1 MNSIAKITI
10 PVEKIYAAIN
20 SADVL
25 NAQSIIERNSVADE
39 ANSVRNVTEYN
50 SMAAAIKQVNDAIK
64 IVESARKEVTAPI
77 DHFKKELIALERQ
90 TVDRLNTFIAS
101 AKVKMLDYH
110 NEVERQHKEAEAKIK
125 AEAEAKMSLKGHFK
139 EMDVLANMVDDLY
152 VSSVEMAKTKNIRTL
167 YKAEVDGNVDWLTII
182 EVLFST
188 EHLRKEDLLRH
199 LPKAMQMAGVNQISG
214 IKIVEIKTQTV

>member
-64 IVESARKEVTAPI
+64 IVESARKEVTAPV

-110 NEVERQHKEAEAKIK
+110 NEVELFEAK
-125 AEAEAKMSLKGHFK
+125 F
-139 EMDVLANMVDDLY
+139 
-152 VSSVEMAKTKNIRTL
+152 
-167 YKAEVDGNVDWLTII
+167 NV
-182 EVLFST
+182 
-188 EHLRKEDLLRH
+188 
-199 LPKAMQMAGVNQISG
+199 GVNIYELEENSLNFLRRSL
-214 IKIVEIKTQTV
+214 IEENHMNLL